1 LYFFEEKLDIL
12 HKYYEL
18 FNIKQE
24 SNKINKYPNNN
35 KNNKTNVISNINDNI
50 NHRNYISNNSISND
64 NKKYINRQ
72 LYNNVKNHEKLSRIL

>member
-1 LYFFEEKLDIL
+1 MYFFEEKLDIL

-64 NKKYINRQ
+64 NKKLKIM
-72 LYNNVKNHEKLSRIL
+72 KNYQEFYRIL

>member
-64 NKKYINRQ
+64 NKKYINIQ
-72 LYNNVKNHEKLSRIL
+72 